1 MRLQKAVQTLVV
13 FFASI
18 SVCVLLAS
26 ASSQARYFPDKYDRE
41 IRSATK
47 GYWGY
52 FPYWKAWKAQL
63 YQESLLDPLAV
74 SPVGAAG
81 LAQFMPATWAEV
93 SKKLGIEGVN
103 PRDAKHAIHAGAYY
117 MSTLNRGWS
126 SPRPALDRHWLA
138 ASSYNAGFGNLLKAQ
153 RACGNA
159 SLYTDIIECLPEITG
174 RHSAETITYVKR
186 IRQWWEQMEYDR

>member
-126 SPRPALDRHWLA
+126 SPRPALETYSKLNGPA
-138 ASSYNAGFGNLLKAQ
+138 ATRAYIQTLL
-153 RACGNA
+153 NA
-159 SLYTDIIECLPEITG
+159 SLRSQVDTL
-174 RHSAETITYVKR
+174 RKR
-186 IRQWWEQMEYDR
+186 SLT